1 MTTTTEWQIVDAMV
15 AELAELTGLH
25 PYHAPEPSM
34 QTPACFPLLD
44 QDFNVDWQ
52 GGSGTIDGE
61 LMLVTQWVTGLSR
74 AGARTLADYAADTG
88 DKSINA
94 KLHNSTLGGV
104 VKSVQVRGVSRGE
117 LVTLPD
123 GRAYYGRPV
132 KIRIYA

>member
-1 MTTTTEWQIVDAMV
+1 VTTITEWDVLDALV
-15 AELAELTGLH
+15 GELKTLTGLH
-25 PYHAPEPSM
+25 AYHAVEPSM
-34 QTPACFPLLD
+34 QTPACFPLFD
-44 QDFNVDWQ
+44 QDFNVDWN

-61 LMLVTQWVTGLSR
+61 LMLVTQWVAGLSR

-104 VKSVQVRGVSRGE
+104 VKSVHVRGVSRGE

-132 KIRIYA
+132 RIRIYP